1 MRACAMFRL
10 AEVPARPERG
20 VIRDEGFKLL
30 RVLIVDDH
38 PIVIS
43 GCRALLE
50 ADPGV
55 EVVEAQDG
63 AAGFAA
69 FFTLKPDVALIDI
82 NLPGLSGLELLRR
95 ILEREPE
102 ARLIVFS
109 MNDDP
114 LIAARAI
121 EAGARGYIA
130 KNDDP
135 ALFADA
141 VKTVANGG
149 LYLHPEMARQIAFLR
164 AGGNANAI
172 SSLSPRELEILRLLA
187 AGRTMAQIADLLNVS
202 YKTVANNCTQL
213 KQKLGARS
221 AMDLMRIALGAR
233 I

>member
-1 MRACAMFRL
+1 MRAGG
-10 AEVPARPERG
+10 RPRA
-20 VIRDEGFKLL
+20 IRHAGNSLL

-50 ADPGV
+50 TEPGV
-55 EVVEAQDG
+55 EVFEAQEADS
-63 AAGFAA
+63 GFAA
-69 FFTLKPDVALIDI
+69 YFDLEPDVAVIDL
-82 NLPGLSGLELLRR
+82 NLPGVSGLELLRR
-95 ILEREPE
+95 ILERAPE

-114 LIAARAI
+114 VVAARAI

-135 ALFADA
+135 ALIAEA
-141 VKTVANGG
+141 VGQVAAGG

-164 AGGNANAI
+164 VGANA
-172 SSLSPRELEILRLLA
+172 SAVSRLSPRELEILRLLA
-187 AGRTMAQIADLLNVS
+187 AGRTMAQIADLLDVS
-202 YKTVANNCTQL
+202 YKTIANNCTQL
-213 KQKLGARS
+213 KQKLGART
-221 AMDLMRIALGAR
+221 AMDLMRIALGAG